1 MSENAWSS
9 TRLGT
14 AQGSDRAL
22 HGPSADLRFLAVA
35 NQHVLDVKFQLQGI
49 YLGITNKKF
58 LLGIYLN

>member
-1 MSENAWSS
+1 MHG
-9 TRLGT
+9 LLP
-14 AQGSDRAL
+14 GSVPLKAL
-22 HGPSADLRFLAVA
+22 TWRSWTYSSADLRFLAAA